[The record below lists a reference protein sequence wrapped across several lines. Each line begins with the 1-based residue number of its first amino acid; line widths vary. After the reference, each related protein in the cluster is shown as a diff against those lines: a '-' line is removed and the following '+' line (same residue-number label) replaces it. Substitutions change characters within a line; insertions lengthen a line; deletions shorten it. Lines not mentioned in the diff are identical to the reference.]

1 YAVMANG
8 GFLVDPWFIS
18 KIENDQ
24 GGVIFEAKPKVAC
37 PECDIPVIYG
47 DTQKS
52 NVLENNDV
60 EDVAISREQ
69 QNVSVPMPQLEQAN
83 QALVAKTGAQEY
95 APHVINT
102 PLAFLIK
109 SALNTNIFGE
119 PGWQGTGWRAG
130 RDLQRH

>member
-1 YAVMANG
+1 MANG

-60 EDVAISREQ
+60 EDVAISASSR
-69 QNVSVPMPQLEQAN
+69 M
-83 QALVAKTGAQEY
+83 
-95 APHVINT
+95 
-102 PLAFLIK
+102 FLYQCRSWSRQI
-109 SALNTNIFGE
+109 
-119 PGWQGTGWRAG
+119 R
-130 RDLQRH
+130 R